1 MSWRLC
7 QKAMMTPRP
16 DSQNTRT
23 RSAWSV
29 RIRNVHPSARITV

>member
-16 DSQNTRT
+16 DSQNALT

-29 RIRNVHPSARITV
+29 RVRNVAPRARIAA